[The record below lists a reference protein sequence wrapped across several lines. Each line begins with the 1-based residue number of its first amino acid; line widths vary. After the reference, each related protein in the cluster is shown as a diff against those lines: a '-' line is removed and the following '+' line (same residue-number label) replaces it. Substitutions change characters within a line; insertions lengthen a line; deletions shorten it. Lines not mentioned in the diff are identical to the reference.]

1 MLFILSLFN
10 LSQSLTT
17 NFTKSINSNSDKAN
31 KLNNNINV
39 TNHKPINPH
48 QNIKLINNSN
58 IKSRPSVI
66 NSSTINQK
74 INQRPKYNYTNNHK
88 ANHSSNIAYNKKPN
102 INTTNRYQAPNSFIP
117 PFNFQKNNSKCYS
130 ACPPWHF
137 VCTKQ
142 CMRSVWY
149 KQEKWS
155 NMIKADPNFR
165 KKAFEY
171 IPETE
176 KHLYETGL
184 TTNYNNHSQNRNHI
198 EQTKNK
204 INSNSNNNDFTGFHQ
219 SQQNLQKYHQQPG
232 AINNNNPASNQKGC
246 FSACPPWY
254 IACTMQCMR
263 NPWYKQQKWIMM
275 IRTDPDFRHKAL
287 PHIPVEDRILFEK
300 EKRFSRPTRLNN
312 KNPVRQPI
320 RDIYPSN
327 THHSFDADS
336 QNHGSINT
344 NNQNRFSHN
353 SNNQNTFDTEIRNR
367 FHSNNQ
373 DKINSNN
380 HNSFNSNNHNTFDIN
395 HNNPVH
401 SNDKRNTINQ
411 NNKMNNT
418 FNSRTR
424 SNSNVGK
431 KNNNFIRL
439 NRQCFSACPPW
450 FSICPKQCMNTVWYQ
465 QPRWKNMIKENQAFR
480 QKALQYIPNDAK
492 KDFID

>member
-1 MLFILSLFN
+1 MLFILSLFY

-39 TNHKPINPH
+39 TNHKPINLH

-58 IKSRPSVI
+58 IKNRPSVI

-74 INQRPKYNYTNNHK
+74 INQRPKYNYTNNYK
-88 ANHSSNIAYNKKPN
+88 FNFSSNIAYNKRPN
-102 INTTNRYQAPNSFIP
+102 INTTNRYQAPNSFIS
-117 PFNFQKNNSKCYS
+117 PFKFQKNNSKCYS

-176 KHLYETGL
+176 KHLYEKGL
-184 TTNYNNHSQNRNHI
+184 TTNYNNPSQNRNHI

-204 INSNSNNNDFTGFHQ
+204 INSNTNNNDFTGFHQ
-219 SQQNLQKYHQQPG
+219 SQQNLQKSHQQPG
-232 AINNNNPASNQKGC
+232 AINNNNPVSNQNGC

-275 IRTDPDFRHKAL
+275 IRTDPNFRQKAL
-287 PHIPVEDRILFEK
+287 PHIPAEDRILFEK

-312 KNPVRQPI
+312 KNQVRQPI

-327 THHSFDADS
+327 THHSFDTDS
-336 QNHGSINT
+336 HNHDSIN

-353 SNNQNTFDTEIRNR
+353 SNNHNTFDTEIRNR

-373 DKINSNN
+373 DKTNSNN
-380 HNSFNSNNHNTFDIN
+380 HNSFNSNNHKTFDIN

-401 SNDKRNTINQ
+401 SNDKKNTINQ

-424 SNSNVGK
+424 SNSNVGE